1 VMVLDCG
8 PLLSPQFNS
17 RPWELHDWMSTDCFG
32 STHADHMQSRRHLF
46 SLYDVR
52 MEAGQWKLAMAG
64 GWRLA
69 EYFNTIKFTFKR
81 NSSSPGSRSEL
92 QRA

>member
-1 VMVLDCG
+1 MVLDCG

-52 MEAGQWKLAMAG
+52 MEAGQ
-64 GWRLA
+64 
-69 EYFNTIKFTFKR
+69 
-81 NSSSPGSRSEL
+81 
-92 QRA
+92 